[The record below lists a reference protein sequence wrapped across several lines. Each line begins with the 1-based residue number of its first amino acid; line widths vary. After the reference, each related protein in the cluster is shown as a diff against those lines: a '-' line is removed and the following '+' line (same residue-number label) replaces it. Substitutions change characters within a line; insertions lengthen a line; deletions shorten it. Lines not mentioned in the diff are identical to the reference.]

1 MSLESRFR
9 AVIRKIRFLTDAQ
22 LTKRTESNRWI
33 VIEEIA
39 GKMPDK
45 SAGSPGGTGAS
56 WILVRRYHQLSH
68 EATCSWEWGKS

>member
-1 MSLESRFR
+1 MSLENRFR
-9 AVIRKIRFLTDAQ
+9 AVIGKIRFLTDAQ

-45 SAGSPGGTGAS
+45 SAGSPRLEPVLLAF
-56 WILVRRYHQLSH
+56 
-68 EATCSWEWGKS
+68 

>member
-1 MSLESRFR
+1 MSLENRFR
-9 AVIRKIRFLTDAQ
+9 AVIGKIRFLTDAQ

-45 SAGSPGGTGAS
+45 SAGSPGLLGF
-56 WILVRRYHQLSH
+56 
-68 EATCSWEWGKS
+68 